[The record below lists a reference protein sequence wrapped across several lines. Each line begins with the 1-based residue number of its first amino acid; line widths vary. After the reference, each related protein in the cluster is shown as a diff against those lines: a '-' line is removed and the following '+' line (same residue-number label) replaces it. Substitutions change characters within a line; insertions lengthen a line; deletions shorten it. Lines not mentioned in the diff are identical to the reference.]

1 MALDRRPEAAVWLLI
16 SLCAAILF
24 SSCGV
29 LPISPVEATRGVLR
43 ARVGETGTDG
53 PVYCRDVRLCGS
65 DVLPAF
71 YRARDFRPAW
81 IDDGLTLTG
90 ATSFLAALS
99 LVSEDGLDPKTTTWT
114 PSNPCSVR
122 LRRPWGKGPEK
133 PGPRPSS
140 IWRCS

>member
-1 MALDRRPEAAVWLLI
+1 MAMDRKPEAAVLLLI

-43 ARVGETGTDG
+43 ARVGETGTEG

-99 LVSEDGLDPKTTTWT
+99 LVSEDGLDPKNYHLDAIE
-114 PSNPCSVR
+114 SLLSEIKAA
-122 LRRPWGKGPEK
+122 LGKRRPEK
-133 PGPRPSS
+133 PGPRP
-140 IWRCS
+140 